1 MKLEHSPKVAVV
13 TGAGRGIGKAIAES
27 LASSGHTVI
36 CVSKNP
42 SSCGAV
48 ADAITAAGGKAV
60 AKAVDVSD
68 ANAVAAACEAILKE
82 YGCVDILVNNA
93 GITKDGLVMRMTD
106 EDWSDVLQTN
116 LSSAFYWVK
125 GFLRPMTKKRWG
137 RIVNISSVPGV
148 QGNAGQA
155 NYAAAKA
162 GLIGLTKT
170 LAREFATR
178 YITVNAV
185 APGFITTDMTA
196 VLPEEVQQKIKSA
209 IPLARFGAPE
219 DIAATVN
226 FLCSENAGYITG
238 QCFSVDGG
246 MAM

>member
-1 MKLEHSPKVAVV
+1 MNLTHTPKVALV

-27 LASSGHTVI
+27 LAADGHTVI
-36 CVSKNP
+36 CVSKNL
-42 SSCGAV
+42 SSCGGV
-48 ADAITAAGGKAV
+48 AEAIVAAGGKAV
-60 AKAVDVSD
+60 AKALDVSD
-68 ANAVAAACEAILKE
+68 AVAVAAACEEIIKE
-82 YGCVDILVNNA
+82 YGAVDILVNNA
-93 GITKDGLVMRMTD
+93 GITRDGLVMRMSD
-106 EDWSDVLQTN
+106 EDWGSVLQTN

-125 GFLRPMTKKRWG
+125 GLLRPMTKKRWG
-137 RIVNISSVPGV
+137 RIVNIASVVGI

-155 NYAAAKA
+155 NYSAAKA
-162 GLIGLTKT
+162 GLIGMTKSM
-170 LAREFATR
+170 AREFSTR
-178 YITVNAV
+178 AITVNAV

-196 VLPEEVQQKIKSA
+196 VLPEEVQTKIKSA

-246 MAM
+246 MTM